1 MESWGLCKL
10 PRCFASLLARDQ
22 RCCTKPHRTARGG
35 DGLPAHCSALRL
47 HRSPGPGRAELH
59 VRPTVWGAAAPASF
73 LDALDRALPAG
84 THNTLAAVP
93 AARCL
98 RMVPGAAR
106 AAQAQHP
113 PCQGFIPLRL
123 FAHQNAAFIL
133 LTSPS
138 AAQPMHWPPLSPVP
152 HQLPVLGVGDTSRT
166 KLELVVPKRG
176 TRGVLT
182 LRKASV
188 LPGILVRAK
197 GRKRKIPQSPS
208 SIEELGTGLGPCC
221 AAGRV
226 ETCSERRG
234 GGSGV
239 ALSI

>member
-1 MESWGLCKL
+1 M
-10 PRCFASLLARDQ
+10 
-22 RCCTKPHRTARGG
+22 
-35 DGLPAHCSALRL
+35 
-47 HRSPGPGRAELH
+47 
-59 VRPTVWGAAAPASF
+59 
-73 LDALDRALPAG
+73 
-84 THNTLAAVP
+84 
-93 AARCL
+93 
-98 RMVPGAAR
+98 
-106 AAQAQHP
+106 
-113 PCQGFIPLRL
+113 
-123 FAHQNAAFIL
+123 
-133 LTSPS
+133 
-138 AAQPMHWPPLSPVP
+138 
-152 HQLPVLGVGDTSRT
+152 
-166 KLELVVPKRG
+166 PKRG
-176 TRGVLT
+176 TGGVLT